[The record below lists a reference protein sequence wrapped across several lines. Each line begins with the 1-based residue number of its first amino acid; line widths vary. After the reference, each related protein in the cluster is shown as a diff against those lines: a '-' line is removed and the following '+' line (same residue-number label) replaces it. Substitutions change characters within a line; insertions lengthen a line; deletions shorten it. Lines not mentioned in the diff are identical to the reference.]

1 MKRISLV
8 IFPLFFLLMHV
19 SAQTN
24 DAIQRYIDKYKE
36 IAINEEIRTG
46 VPAAITLAQGIFES
60 MAGQSDLALASN
72 NHFGIKCKE
81 TWTGAKVYH
90 DDDARGECFRKYAT
104 VEESYRDHSD
114 FLRTRPHYAF
124 LFNLDPTDYE
134 AWAHGLKKAGYA
146 TNPAYAKAI
155 IKKIEDNQLQQYTL
169 IALQKDKEEGRDL
182 AINNQTNNI
191 PVMNAVITA
200 LPDVSAIKVE
210 EKPVVPVQEIAL
222 TEYTGEANY
231 PTGMFTINKTKV
243 IYASSGT
250 SLFALASNN
259 KISLEKLL
267 QFNELDKNNDILATD
282 QLIYLEQKPKKSNNK
297 DFHIVANAET
307 IETIAQQEGVQLES
321 LFEYNKMQKGLQPAP
336 GEKVYLKPGRQPYYP
351 KLLARNTA
359 KIG

>member
-1 MKRISLV
+1 MKRISPV
-8 IFPLFFLLMHV
+8 FITLFFLLLKL
-19 SAQTN
+19 SAQT
-24 DAIQRYIDKYKE
+24 DAAVQQYIDKYKE

-60 MAGQSDLALASN
+60 LAGQSDLAIASN

-90 DDDARGECFRKYAT
+90 DDDARGECFRKYAS

-124 LFNLDPTDYE
+124 LFTLDPTDYS

-155 IKKIEDNQLQQYTL
+155 IKKIEDNELQQYTL
-169 IALQKDKEEGRDL
+169 IALQKSGSTNEDL
-182 AINNQTNNI
+182 AVNNSI
-191 PVMNAVITA
+191 SKPVMNTVITS
-200 LPDVSAIKVE
+200 LPDVSAIKTE
-210 EKPVVPVQEIAL
+210 EKPVIKEVVLI
-222 TEYTGEANY
+222 EYNGEADY
-231 PTGMFTINKTKV
+231 PQGMFINNQTRV
-243 IYASSGT
+243 IYAGSGT

-259 KISLEKLL
+259 KIALEKLL
-267 QFNELDKNNDILATD
+267 QFNEINNTTDILTSG

-297 DFHIVANAET
+297 DFHIVANEET
-307 IETIAQQEGVQLES
+307 IEAIAQKEGVQLES
-321 LFEYNKMQKGLQPAP
+321 LMDYNKIQKGLQPAV

-351 KLLARNTA
+351 KLLPKGAA